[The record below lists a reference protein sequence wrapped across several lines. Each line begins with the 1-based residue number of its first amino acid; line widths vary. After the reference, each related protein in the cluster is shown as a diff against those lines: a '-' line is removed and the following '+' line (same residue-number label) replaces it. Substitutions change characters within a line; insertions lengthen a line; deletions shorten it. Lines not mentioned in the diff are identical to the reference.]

1 MVKFPE
7 FLGRPSQTGV
17 GGQHH
22 ILAALPPGTHWRL
35 DGAHR
40 RYGRFSEEKKIAC
53 YYWDLNPGPST
64 P

>member
-7 FLGRPSQTGV
+7 FLGRPSQMGV

-22 ILAALPPGTHWRL
+22 VLAALPPEKNPGTHWRL

-40 RYGRFSEEKKIAC
+40 RYGRFSEEKKPLATTGI
-53 YYWDLNPGPST
+53 
-64 P
+64 